1 MSATQRFEGKTV
13 LITGGA
19 AGIGLGL
26 CDAFAARGAIVYAA
40 DINEAGLEALAS
52 KPRGSGSITPVKLDV
67 SQFDDFRNAIA
78 RVVKEHGQLDILI
91 NNAGIAVAGDF
102 NDTSMD
108 EIERIVNINLWG
120 VIYGTKIAYTQMIEQ
135 GHGHILNVSS
145 SGGLMPVPNQAMYSA
160 IKHAVIGLT
169 HSLREEAERKG
180 VQVTAV
186 VPGMVQSDLWDNA
199 INVKDYDMRKNMEST
214 GMKAISARDAAEAIL
229 QGIEANQRS
238 IVFPLLNRIIVRL
251 YQMLPGLM
259 TKLAIK
265 PLAKPA
271 G

>member
-1 MSATQRFEGKTV
+1 MSATPRFEGKTV
-13 LITGGA
+13 LITGSA
-19 AGIGLGL
+19 AGIGRGL
-26 CDAFAARGAIVYAA
+26 CEAFAASGAVVYAA
-40 DINEAGLEALAS
+40 DINAAGLEALAS
-52 KPRGSGSITPVKLDV
+52 QPLTSGSITPVKLDV
-67 SQFDDFRNAIA
+67 GQFDDFRNAIA

-91 NNAGIAVAGDF
+91 NNAGIVVAGDF

-108 EIERIVNINLWG
+108 EIEKIVNINLWG
-120 VIYGTKIAYTQMIEQ
+120 VIYGTKLAYRQMIEQ

-169 HSLREEAERKG
+169 HSLREEAELKG
-180 VQVTAV
+180 VQVSAV
-186 VPGMVQSDLWDNA
+186 VPGMVQSDLWDSA
-199 INVKDYDMRKNMEST
+199 VNVKDYDLRKNMEST
-214 GMKAISARDAAEAIL
+214 GLKAISARDAAEAIL

-251 YQMLPGLM
+251 YQMMPGLM
-259 TKLAIK
+259 TQLAVK
-265 PLAKPA
+265 SLAKPA